1 MQATYAMTNVFID
14 HQKFSTQR
22 YGGISRYFVSLID
35 GIRNSADVSCKIG
48 VLHSQ
53 NYYLQNE
60 RLPLNNL
67 IAGPLI
73 NLKTTVS
80 YRINEFYCRQLLT
93 RQNFDVFHPT
103 YYSTYF
109 LNMLRK
115 PLVVTIHDMTYERY
129 PEYFWA
135 HDPLTYQ
142 KRRNIERADAIIA
155 ISNATRN
162 DLIRFFD
169 VDPAKIHVIYH
180 GIETTDPAKSRPI
193 SNLPSNY
200 LLYVGDRNGYK
211 NFYFFLRAFKIL
223 QTRYPD
229 LHLILTGGGSL
240 GIAERE
246 YIYRLS
252 LGNRVRHLSSTD
264 EELTF
269 LYQNALCFVYPSLYE
284 GFGLPILEA
293 FRANCAMVLSNT
305 ACFREVAG
313 DAAAY
318 FELNQID
325 DLVNAIDSLLTDTER
340 RQRLIDAGA
349 KRLRLFP
356 VSESVQ
362 RTLALYKS
370 LR

>member
-1 MQATYAMTNVFID
+1 MTNVFID

-35 GIRNSADVSCKIG
+35 GIRSSADVSCKVG

-60 RLPLNNL
+60 HLPLNNL
-67 IAGPLI
+67 LAGPLI
-73 NLKTTVS
+73 NLKATLS
-80 YRINEFYCRQLLT
+80 YRINEFYCRQLLN

-109 LNMLRK
+109 LKMLRK

-155 ISNATRN
+155 ISNSTRN
-162 DLIRFFD
+162 DLIHFFD

-180 GIETTDPAKSRPI
+180 GIETNSPAKSRPI
-193 SNLPSNY
+193 ANIPQNY

-211 NFYFFLRAFKIL
+211 NFYFFLRAFKRL

-229 LHLILTGGGSL
+229 LHVILTGGGSL

-252 LGNRVRHLSSTD
+252 LSNRVRHLNSTD
-264 EELTF
+264 EELAF
-269 LYQNALCFVYPSLYE
+269 LYQNARCFVYPSLYE

-293 FRANCAMVLSNT
+293 FRANCATVLSDIV
-305 ACFREVAG
+305 CFREVAG
-313 DAAAY
+313 NAAAY
-318 FELNQID
+318 FDPTQLD
-325 DLVNAIDSLLTDTER
+325 DLVSAIDTVLTDTEW
-340 RQRLIDAGA
+340 RQQLIRAGA
-349 KRLRLFP
+349 ERQGLFP
-356 VSESVQ
+356 ITASVQ
-362 RTLALYKS
+362 RTLELYKS
-370 LR
+370 LG